1 MRFFD
6 FSIIGRQ
13 PLKFS
18 KSASGIYIGVYKA
31 PRPLYMVWKQSFI
44 YFVATCNIGVKDMS
58 NHNQLNWTDFLLCI
72 GMELAFFK
80 NGERPIQ
87 EQLIAEKII
96 ELGGRL

>member
-1 MRFFD
+1 MM
-6 FSIIGRQ
+6 SGR
-13 PLKFS
+13 
-18 KSASGIYIGVYKA
+18 YILLYKH
-31 PRPLYMVWKQSFI
+31 RGSLYTNMTHTFI